1 MDVKTLA
8 SAIGHESVETTLNVY
23 AHSSEQMKRDA
34 ARKIDESIG
43 TALGA
48 DLSANASPQ
57 ANSPAENNTPKTPKF
72 EPYKPK
78 YRRSGTGSVH
88 QVSKNVWEGRYSPI
102 INGKRIARNIYANSE
117 EECEIKLAE
126 LIREMKAE
134 FGIK

>member
-1 MDVKTLA
+1 MF
-8 SAIGHESVETTLNVY
+8 TTLNIY

-48 DLSANASPQ
+48 DLSANPAPQ
-57 ANSPAENNTPKTPKF
+57 ASENGITCNSPTEKNALKTPKF
-72 EPYKPK
+72 EPYVGKR
-78 YRRSGTGSVH
+78 RRSGTGSVH

-126 LIREMKAE
+126 LIKEMKAE
-134 FGIK
+134 LGIK